1 MLERQERGKTLLSK
15 SVQSILPD
23 ISFEEAL
30 ELTKIYSVFGKL
42 KNGEIINKRPFRM
55 PHHTI
60 STAGMIGGGKKP
72 KIGEITLAHFGIL
85 YLDELAEF
93 KKDTLEA
100 LREPLEDKK
109 IIITRTNYILEYPS
123 NFMLLA
129 SMNPCSCGFYGSKKN
144 TCTCTETQR
153 KKYFHKISG
162 PFLDRIDLKVEVLD
176 VEYKK
181 ISKSEE
187 YVSEKSIDIKKRVN
201 NAKQIQLERYKNENI
216 ISNSELTPDLIKR
229 FCKIDSESSML
240 LEQAYYKFNLSV
252 RGYNKILRIAR
263 TIADLEGENV
273 IKTKHIAEAIQYRCG
288 RE

>member
-1 MLERQERGKTLLSK
+1 M
-15 SVQSILPD
+15 QSILPD

-60 STAGMIGGGKKP
+60 STAGMLGGGKKP
-72 KIGEITLAHFGIL
+72 KIGEITLAHLGVL

-109 IIITRTNYILEYPS
+109 ITITRTNYILEYPS

-129 SMNPCSCGFYGSKKN
+129 SMNPCPCGFFGSKKKE
-144 TCTCTETQR
+144 CTCTEAQR

-181 ISKSEE
+181 ISESEE
-187 YVSEKSIDIKKRVN
+187 YIREKSIDIRRRVVK
-201 NAKQIQLERYKNENI
+201 AKQIQIERYKNENI
-216 ISNSELTPDLIKR
+216 ISNSELTPDLVKR
-229 FCKIDSESSML
+229 FCNIDSESSRL

-252 RGYNKILRIAR
+252 RGYNKILKIAR
-263 TIADLEGENV
+263 TIADLDGENN
-273 IKTKHIAEAIQYRCG
+273 IKSKHIAEAIQYRCG

>member
-1 MLERQERGKTLLSK
+1 M
-15 SVQSILPD
+15 PD

-42 KNGEIINKRPFRM
+42 KNGEIIDKRPFRM

-60 STAGMIGGGKKP
+60 STAGMLGGGKKP

-93 KKDTLEA
+93 KKDTLES

-109 IIITRTNYILEYPS
+109 ITITRTNYVLEYPS

-144 TCTCTETQR
+144 KCTCTETQR
-153 KKYFHKISG
+153 KRYFHKISG
-162 PFLDRIDLKVEVLD
+162 PFLDRIDLKVDVLD

-201 NAKQIQLERYKNENI
+201 NAKQIQLKRYKNENI
-216 ISNSELTPDLIKR
+216 ISNSELTPDLIKK

-252 RGYNKILRIAR
+252 RGYNKILKIAR
-263 TIADLEGENV
+263 TIADLEGEDL